1 MADCRIARGQSRC
14 ADAGAWILAH
24 RRAGFSRYTGWRRS
38 DKQDRSGFQSEAS
51 RRGRIADPS
60 GLAKYRARRRWRSD
74 GPPGLARQGALVQIL
89 GFEWLA
95 HAGCPEWTHSALDSG
110 LSRLLGLFSVQN
122 WARFLTL
129 SERGA
134 FGPGLDFDRIHATGT
149 IHRGILQSGHFEMDG
164 QNARIIVEGRI
175 DLAARTQDLRV
186 TLLPVFKADAA
197 ALAAVAIHPFI
208 GMGGYVVQWAL
219 LPPLANYFM
228 RQYAV
233 TG

>member
-1 MADCRIARGQSRC
+1 MADCRIARRQSRC

-95 HAGCPEWTHSALDSG
+95 HAGSPEWTHSAAR
-110 LSRLLGLFSVQN
+110 SRP
-122 WARFLTL
+122 
-129 SERGA
+129 E
-134 FGPGLDFDRIHATGT
+134 PATGT
-149 IHRGILQSGHFEMDG
+149 FFGAKLGAFFDFER
-164 QNARIIVEGRI
+164 ARRI
-175 DLAARTQDLRV
+175 RSWPGF
-186 TLLPVFKADAA
+186 LPDSCDRNDSPRHSAKRSF
-197 ALAAVAIHPFI
+197 
-208 GMGGYVVQWAL
+208 
-219 LPPLANYFM
+219 
-228 RQYAV
+228 
-233 TG
+233 